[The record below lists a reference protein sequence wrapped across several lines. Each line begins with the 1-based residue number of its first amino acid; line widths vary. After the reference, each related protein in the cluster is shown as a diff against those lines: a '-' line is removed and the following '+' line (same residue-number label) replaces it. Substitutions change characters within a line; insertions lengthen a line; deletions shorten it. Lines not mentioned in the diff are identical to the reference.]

1 MLIMNE
7 DNAADLTDVYYN
19 GALTNGVI
27 DPISDETIDS
37 DLNAFID
44 EKCKKYLRDKGIDW

>member
-1 MLIMNE
+1 MIMNE
-7 DNAADLTDVYYN
+7 DNAANLTDVYYN

-27 DPISDETIDS
+27 DPIFDETIDS

>member
-1 MLIMNE
+1 MKTMQPILRTFI
-7 DNAADLTDVYYN
+7 TT
-19 GALTNGVI
+19 GSLTNGVI